1 MANKISEKKKSAP
14 KSTTKKTTSTSN
26 TRNNTKT
33 KKKATKTTDKKL
45 NVVIKNDVIETK
57 PKKKSSKKEV
67 EIVSLNTAKIEN
79 AKFKKKRKSLLP
91 IGIIIVILG
100 LAALI
105 VSLIANR
112 IIDREFISDN
122 GIALMILISIIIE
135 GFGAF
140 IIVNES

>member
-1 MANKISEKKKSAP
+1 MANKISEKKKTAP

-33 KKKATKTTDKKL
+33 KKKTTKTPDKKL
-45 NVVIKNDVIETK
+45 NVVIKNDVLETK
-57 PKKKSSKKEV
+57 PKKKNNKKEV

-112 IIDREFISDN
+112 IIDREFISDT